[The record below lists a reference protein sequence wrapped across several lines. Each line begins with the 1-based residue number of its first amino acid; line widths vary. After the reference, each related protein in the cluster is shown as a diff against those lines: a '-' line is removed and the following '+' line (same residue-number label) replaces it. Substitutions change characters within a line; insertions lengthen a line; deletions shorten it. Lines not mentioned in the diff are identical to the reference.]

1 MSEIRRLGLFDQLE
15 GDLRWLVKLCKR
27 LHIAASSRVTYA
39 NHHDL
44 YLQFCGDFNVDPL
57 APSEDDL
64 ALAAVYFSMGHT
76 VNSVKSYMSAVQ
88 NMFDMHGAGPLPRGP
103 GFVLAC
109 RGLRR
114 LLGPADSVERTRALS
129 AAELKKI
136 LRSLNRHDADDVC
149 FGAELTVAF
158 WLALRTEDHVA
169 GRLRWGDVYPQR
181 DGSVEFIL
189 PPGKNNRDF
198 RHVAAARRSDCLD
211 PLIWLRRLARLMP
224 AANLAPACPV
234 FVSFVTV
241 RGSQRFW
248 PVTRGAF
255 TTRLKSAVRVVLGLD
270 PAFYSGYSLR
280 RGGVTAMLGSAPV
293 PAVKRHA
300 GWAPNSNA
308 VFAYFDHRGKT
319 AMRLATKG
327 VAIE

>member
-1 MSEIRRLGLFDQLE
+1 MSEIRRLGLFRQLE

-39 NHHDL
+39 HHHDL
-44 YLQFCGDFNVDPL
+44 YLQFCEDFNVDPL

-64 ALAAVYFSMGHT
+64 ALAAVCFTMGHT

-88 NMFDMHGAGPLPRGP
+88 NLFDMHGAGPLPRGP

-129 AAELKKI
+129 AAELKRI
-136 LRSLNRHDADDVC
+136 LRSLDRRKADDVC
-149 FGAELTVAF
+149 FGAELVVAF
-158 WLALRTEDHVA
+158 WLALRTEDHTA

-181 DGSVEFIL
+181 DGSVEFML
-189 PPGKNNRDF
+189 PPGKSVREF
-198 RHVAAARRSDCLD
+198 RHVAAAQRSDCLD
-211 PLIWLRRLARLMP
+211 PLTWLRRLARMLP
-224 AANLAPACPV
+224 ADRRGPTCPV
-234 FVSFVTV
+234 FVSFAKV

-248 PVTRGAF
+248 PLTRGAF
-255 TTRLKSAVRVVLGLD
+255 TARLKAAVHAVLGLD

-280 RGGVTAMLGSAPV
+280 RGGVTAMLESAPM
-293 PAVKRHA
+293 PAVKRHV
-300 GWAPNSNA
+300 GWAPDSNA
-308 VFAYFDHRGKT
+308 IFTYFDHRGKK
-319 AMRLATKG
+319 AMRLATSGISSK
-327 VAIE
+327 